1 MITIT
6 GKSDAYNY
14 GETGKQ
20 EYDINTTINFTQD
33 ASIDQIIEGV
43 IRMAT
48 VMGYSVIGM
57 PTYLRNIADD
67 LENDLKLDA
76 RYIKEKYGEE
86 E

>member
-20 EYDINTTINFTQD
+20 EYNINTTISFTED

-43 IRMAT
+43 IRLAT

-57 PTYLRNIADD
+57 PKYLRNIADE
-67 LENDLKLDA
+67 LESDLKLDA
-76 RYIKEKYGEE
+76 RYIKDKYGEE

>member
-20 EYDINTTINFTQD
+20 EYDINTTVNFTED
-33 ASIDQIIEGV
+33 ASLDQIIEGV
-43 IRMAT
+43 IRLAT

-57 PTYLRNIADD
+57 PNYLRNIADD

-76 RYIKEKYGEE
+76 KYINDKYGEE

>member
-76 RYIKEKYGEE
+76 RYIKDKYGEE

>member
-20 EYDINTTINFTQD
+20 EYDINTTVNFTED
-33 ASIDQIIEGV
+33 ASLDQIIEGV
-43 IRMAT
+43 IRLAT

-57 PTYLRNIADD
+57 PNYLRNIADD

-76 RYIKEKYGEE
+76 KYIKDRYGEE

>member
-20 EYDINTTINFTQD
+20 EYDINTTVNFAED
-33 ASIDQIIEGV
+33 ASLDQIIEGV
-43 IRMAT
+43 IRLAT

-57 PTYLRNIADD
+57 PNYLRNIADD

-76 RYIKEKYGEE
+76 KYINDKYGEE

>member
-20 EYDINTTINFTQD
+20 EYNINTTVNFTED
-33 ASIDQIIEGV
+33 ASLDQIIEGV
-43 IRMAT
+43 IRLAT
-48 VMGYSVIGM
+48 VMGYSVINM
-57 PTYLRNIADD
+57 PSYLRNIADD

-76 RYIKEKYGEE
+76 RYIKDRYGEE

>member
-20 EYDINTTINFTQD
+20 EYDINTTVNFTED
-33 ASIDQIIEGV
+33 ASLDQIIEGV
-43 IRMAT
+43 IRLAT
-48 VMGYSVIGM
+48 VMGYSVINM

-76 RYIKEKYGEE
+76 RYIKDRYGEE

>member
-6 GKSDAYNY
+6 GKSDAYDY
-14 GETGKQ
+14 GETGRQ
-20 EYDINTTINFTQD
+20 EYNIDTTVSFNQD

-43 IRMAT
+43 IRLAT

-57 PTYLRNIADD
+57 PNYLRNIADD
-67 LENDLKLDA
+67 LENNLKLDA
-76 RYIKEKYGEE
+76 RYIKDKYGEE

>member
-20 EYDINTTINFTQD
+20 EYNINTTISFTED

-43 IRMAT
+43 IRLAT

-57 PTYLRNIADD
+57 PNYLRNIADE
-67 LENDLKLDA
+67 LESDLKLDA
-76 RYIKEKYGEE
+76 RYIKDKYGEE

>member
-20 EYDINTTINFTQD
+20 EYDINTTVNFTED
-33 ASIDQIIEGV
+33 ASLDQIIEGV
-43 IRMAT
+43 IRLAT

-57 PTYLRNIADD
+57 PNYLRNIADD

-76 RYIKEKYGEE
+76 RYIKDKYGEE

>member
-20 EYDINTTINFTQD
+20 EYDINTTVNFTED
-33 ASIDQIIEGV
+33 ASLEQIIEGV
-43 IRMAT
+43 IRLAT

-57 PTYLRNIADD
+57 PNYLRNIADD

-76 RYIKEKYGEE
+76 RYIKDKYGEE